1 MIHYAVCMLPVLLAT
16 GFMNPALVVESAL
29 DDHPDSYWL
38 TVDLMSVEWR
48 KGCLTT
54 AGCAEPRFQV
64 TELNMV
70 NNEAN
75 SISWPVTLKLAEVKL
90 SYLYHL

>member
-1 MIHYAVCMLPVLLAT
+1 
-16 GFMNPALVVESAL
+16 MNLHGAL

-38 TVDLMSVEWR
+38 TVDLLSVDWR

-54 AGCAEPRFQV
+54 AGCAEPRFQI
-64 TELNMV
+64 TELNTV

-75 SISWPVTLKLAEVKL
+75 SISWPVTLKMAEVKTL
-90 SYLYHL
+90 SSSITRGIGAGNRWAWNNYSKCG

>member
-1 MIHYAVCMLPVLLAT
+1 MNYCYIELLAIFSIGGMIHSAT
-16 GFMNPALVVESAL
+16 IEGFL

-38 TVDLMSVEWR
+38 VADILSVEWR

-64 TELNMV
+64 TKMNTV

-75 SISWPVTLKLAEVKL
+75 LISWPVTLKLAEVN
-90 SYLYHL
+90 HR

>member
-1 MIHYAVCMLPVLLAT
+1 MNYCYIELLAIFSIGGMIHPAT
-16 GFMNPALVVESAL
+16 IEGFL

-38 TVDLMSVEWR
+38 VADILSVEWR

-64 TELNMV
+64 TKMNTV

-75 SISWPVTLKLAEVKL
+75 LISWPVTLKLAEVN
-90 SYLYHL
+90 YR